1 MGSCEDSNETS
12 DSIKCGEFL
21 GSLRNYLLI
30 KNDTVSLRSCKVT
43 MKFGGCGSA
52 AD

>member
-1 MGSCEDSNETS
+1 MGSCEDSNERS

-21 GSLRNYLLI
+21 GYLRNYLLI
-30 KNDTVSLRSCKVT
+30 NNDTVSLTSCTVN

-52 AD
+52 VN